1 MPNYRARRQE
11 WACYL
16 PGRLYQPED
25 AGSMLDYRIAEALA
39 RYGVDAEKPAPF
51 SL

>member
-1 MPNYRARRQE
+1 MPNCCARRQE
-11 WACYL
+11 RACYL
-16 PGRLYQPED
+16 PGRLYEPED

-39 RYGVDAEKPAPF
+39 RYGVDAEKSAPF